1 MRDFFLVFIPGRIL
15 IKLQKISFTA
25 CYLCDGVHT
34 QVKSLCLTPFSEKK
48 KNCRQKLSKAFKKRI
63 FSFLQCRITL
73 FSCIC
78 LPPLLLESQ
87 IIPSSKSANNHI
99 KRTLQIQSQS
109 LKTYNLT
116 RFPRQLHFRPLGVH
130 TACRTMDDMTIF
142 FPKPFPHSASRQGAN
157 YYIRECSGLFFF

>member
-1 MRDFFLVFIPGRIL
+1 MSNTLFR
-15 IKLQKISFTA
+15 
-25 CYLCDGVHT
+25 
-34 QVKSLCLTPFSEKK
+34 EKK

-99 KRTLQIQSQS
+99 KRTLHIQSQS

-142 FPKPFPHSASRQGAN
+142 SQNHFRIQRTDKMLIITYGNVQG
-157 YYIRECSGLFFF
+157 FFFFF